1 MSKEMIDLC
10 EFVLKTARS
19 AGADDC
25 KVSFSKQRF
34 VEIQYRAHKPE
45 TVKEATTQG
54 LGVNVYVN
62 GRYSSQSTADLRK
75 DAIKPF
81 VSNLVEMTKLL
92 EEDPYRSLPDPQ
104 YYKGRANVDLQ
115 LVDPGYK
122 KITPELRHSMAKELE
137 DACLTAGGDKV
148 ISVTSQ
154 VYDSF
159 DESTTLTSNG
169 FQGEAQG
176 TACFA
181 FVEMTAQDAGDRRPN
196 GYYYAVDRSMKNLP
210 QCEDIGK
217 EAAARTMEL
226 MGGKKLKT
234 ETLPIIIE
242 NQGVS
247 RVLNGFVSAMNG
259 WALQQKRSFL
269 LDKKGQKLGSDV
281 FTLVDD
287 PLIVGGLG
295 SRLYDGD
302 GFATKKRAMIKNG
315 VLNDYFIDWYRSRKL
330 GVEPTTGGTS
340 NFILPPGTRSVAE
353 IMKDLGRGILING
366 FIGGNSNSNTGDF
379 SVGITGTLFENGEL
393 TQAVAEMNIA
403 DNHLEFWNKL
413 AEAANDPW
421 MYSSWQMPSLVFTDV
436 VVAGV

>member
-1 MSKEMIDLC
+1 MSKEMMNLC
-10 EFVLKTARS
+10 EFVLKTAKS
-19 AGADDC
+19 AGANEC
-25 KVSFSKQRF
+25 RVSFSKQRF

-54 LGVNVYVN
+54 LGVEVYVN
-62 GRYSSQSTADLRK
+62 GRYSSQSTADVRK
-75 DAIKPF
+75 EAIAPF
-81 VSNLVEMTKLL
+81 VTNLVEMTKLL
-92 EEDPYRSLPDPQ
+92 EEDPFRSLPDPK
-104 YYKGRANVDLQ
+104 YYKGRADVDLK
-115 LVDPGYK
+115 LVDPKYGE
-122 KITPELRHSMAKELE
+122 ITPELRHSMAKELE
-137 DACLTAGGDKV
+137 NACLDAGGDKA

-159 DESTTLTSNG
+159 NENILMTSNG
-169 FQGEAQG
+169 FQGQEQG

-181 FVEMTAQDAGDRRPN
+181 FVEMTAQDEGDRRPN
-196 GYYYAVDRSMKNLP
+196 GYHYAVDRSMKKLP
-210 QCEDIGK
+210 SCAAIGK
-217 EAAARTMEL
+217 RAAERTMEL

-242 NQGVS
+242 NHGVG
-247 RVLNGFVSAMNG
+247 RVLNGFVSAMSG

-269 LDKKGQKLGSDV
+269 LDKKGEHIGSDA

-287 PLIVGGLG
+287 PLVVSGLG

-302 GFATKKRAMIKNG
+302 GFAAQKRVMIQNG
-315 VLNDYFIDWYRSRKL
+315 MLKDYYIDWYRSRKL
-330 GVEPTTGGTS
+330 GVEPTTGGSS
-340 NFILPPGTRSVAE
+340 NLILPPGTRSVAE

-403 DNHLEFWNKL
+403 DNHLEFWKKL
-413 AEAANDPW
+413 IEAANDPW